1 VAILTGRCRALGVAL
16 GLLAAAGAEPAFAQR
31 GLEDE
36 VKAAFVYNFIKFI
49 EWPADA
55 ITGES
60 FNVCVLGQGAFGG
73 GALERAVRGDD
84 VGGHPIAVERV
95 AAEGPFASCQILFVP
110 REQTHLTSMIGRA
123 LGNAPVLLVGE
134 ADGFLKAGGAIN
146 LVVEGGHVR
155 FDVGISQASARG
167 LRLSSKLLRVAR
179 NTGPSELR
187 ER

>member
-1 VAILTGRCRALGVAL
+1 MAILRGRRRALGVAL
-16 GLLAAAGAEPAFAQR
+16 GLLAAAGVEPALAQR

-60 FNVCVLGQGAFGG
+60 FRVCVLGQEAFGG
-73 GALERAVRGDD
+73 GALERAVRGDSVD
-84 VGGHPIAVERV
+84 GHPIAVERV
-95 AAEGPFASCQILFVP
+95 TAEGPFTSCQILFVP
-110 REQTHLTSMIGRA
+110 RAQTGLTASIGRA
-123 LGNAPVLLVGE
+123 LGHASVLLVGE

-155 FDVGISQASARG
+155 FDVGIGQASTRG

-179 NTGPSELR
+179 NTGSSEPR